1 MRGSGL
7 LEDMAQRLQRGGRH
21 ICGGLRISAWVMIVV
36 GVFLVLAALAFK
48 EWGRAAEGGLFV
60 VLGWYFLHPKE

>member
-1 MRGSGL
+1 MKT
-7 LEDMAQRLQRGGRH
+7 
-21 ICGGLRISAWVMIVV
+21 IVRISAWVMIVA